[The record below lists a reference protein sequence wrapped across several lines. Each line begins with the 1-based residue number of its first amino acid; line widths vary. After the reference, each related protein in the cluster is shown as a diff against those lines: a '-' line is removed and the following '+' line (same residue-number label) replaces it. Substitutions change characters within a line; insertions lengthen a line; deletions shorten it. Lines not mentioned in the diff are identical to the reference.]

1 VTPLIIVLVV
11 GVVLHTIV
19 GVITRTPEEDH
30 TPLRWKTWHSL
41 LTGFVSTTV
50 IVAVT
55 VGYYLASGIWL
66 PFWALVLAVD
76 VLTLGWKVWKHRKR
90 IQERRAIQALFDRPS
105 LGEGA

>member
-1 VTPLIIVLVV
+1 MTPLIIVLIV

-19 GVITRTPEEDH
+19 GVITRTPEEDQ

-41 LTGFVSTTV
+41 LTGATSTAV

-55 VGYYLASGIWL
+55 VGYYLAAGVML
-66 PFWALVLAVD
+66 PFWALLLAVD
-76 VLTLGWKVWKHRKR
+76 VLTLAWRLCKHRQR

-105 LGEGA
+105 LGEG